1 MAIRFC
7 PAPTF
12 VAPVKL
18 TIPGKSEM
26 ATLQI
31 EFRHKTVAELEILFA
46 SWIDRQGVQA
56 ISHAL
61 ANSTDLIVPE
71 VLVQVMALADLHAGR
86 TSIESVLGAIVQGWP
101 DGPLYED
108 GTPVPYTLDNLAALI
123 QAYPAARKEIT
134 HQYIHALTE
143 SRLGK

>member
-12 VAPVKL
+12 VAPVQL
-18 TIPGKSEM
+18 TVPGKVEL
-26 ATLQI
+26 ATLRL
-31 EFRHKTVAELEILFA
+31 EFRHKTIAELEVLFA
-46 SWIDRQGVQA
+46 GWIDQPGLQA
-56 ISHAL
+56 ISRAL
-61 ANSTDLIVPE
+61 AKSGELIVPD

-86 TSIESVLGAIVQGWP
+86 TSIEDVLGAIIVGWP

-108 GTPVPYTLDNLAALI
+108 GTPVPYSLDNLAALV

-134 HQYIHALTE
+134 RQYIKALTE
-143 SRLGK
+143 SRLGN